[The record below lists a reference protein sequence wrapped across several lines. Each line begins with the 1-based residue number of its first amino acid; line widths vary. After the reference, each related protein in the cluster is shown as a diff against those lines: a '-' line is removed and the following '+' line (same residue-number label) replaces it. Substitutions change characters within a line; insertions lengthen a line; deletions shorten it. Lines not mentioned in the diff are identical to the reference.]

1 MTLHAIRIVPFIL
14 ATLLAFSAHA
24 AQGKLGFT
32 VDAKFDRKVLDADI
46 KQVVNEH
53 SLELSGLIEKP
64 DPKDAP
70 MHDGKVFASTA
81 GYVFTPEMMDYVDAL
96 EPDKSGELVLA
107 NAINA
112 YAKDH
117 QGGVYGRIIEGR
129 WHDAG
134 NKEKYLEAIVDVA
147 LDDPNLS
154 ENFRRYLED
163 KLKSD

>member
-1 MTLHAIRIVPFIL
+1 
-14 ATLLAFSAHA
+14 
-24 AQGKLGFT
+24 
-32 VDAKFDRKVLDADI
+32 
-46 KQVVNEH
+46 
-53 SLELSGLIEKP
+53 
-64 DPKDAP
+64 